1 MLKAIGPR
9 RRSWL
14 TAGMAG
20 TLVVT
25 LSACSTLS
33 ASATGSHARNVGQ
46 ESRGPAG
53 PPGPPGP
60 PGPVGPRGPRGEG
73 GVNGTAVLSGQI
85 NPNREQPPAAQL
97 GDFYLDTATDTLY
110 GPATGLPG
118 RLSWGAGVSLVGPT
132 GPQGS
137 AGTNGLSVL
146 SGTTDPNTTSPS
158 GAVAGD
164 FYLDTATDTLYGPAT
179 GLPGQLSWGAG
190 VSLIGPTGPQGP
202 QGPQGPPGPSIVA
215 SSVNETVAAAQP
227 GAVIGP
233 GSPVSSK
240 QWTKEAT
247 VTVSLPATMTLVAN
261 GGAWAQAMGSGQSDT
276 VECLLVLDPTYN
288 ASGSNPTL
296 MSGGLL
302 GLTAQA
308 SIASSSGVSDA
319 MLPTT
324 LVTSESAG
332 TYQVSLYCIVASGS
346 DTINI
351 NSAWVTAI
359 ASGS

>member
-1 MLKAIGPR
+1 
-9 RRSWL
+9 
-14 TAGMAG
+14 
-20 TLVVT
+20 
-25 LSACSTLS
+25 
-33 ASATGSHARNVGQ
+33 
-46 ESRGPAG
+46 
-53 PPGPPGP
+53 
-60 PGPVGPRGPRGEG
+60 
-73 GVNGTAVLSGQI
+73 
-85 NPNREQPPAAQL
+85 
-97 GDFYLDTATDTLY
+97 
-110 GPATGLPG
+110 
-118 RLSWGAGVSLVGPT
+118 
-132 GPQGS
+132 
-137 AGTNGLSVL
+137 VL
-146 SGTTDPNTTSPS
+146 SGTTNPTTTSPAD
-158 GAVAGD
+158 AVPGD
-164 FYLDTATDTLYGPAT
+164 FYVDTATDTLYGPAT
-179 GLPGQLSWGAG
+179 GLPGQLSWGVG

-202 QGPQGPPGPSIVA
+202 QGPQGPEGPPGPSIVA
-215 SSVNETVAAAQP
+215 SSVNESAAAAQP

-233 GSPVSSK
+233 GSSVSSK

-261 GGAWAQAMGSGQSDT
+261 GGAWAQATGSGQTDT

-296 MSGGLL
+296 MTGGLL

-351 NSAWVTAI
+351 NSPWVTAI